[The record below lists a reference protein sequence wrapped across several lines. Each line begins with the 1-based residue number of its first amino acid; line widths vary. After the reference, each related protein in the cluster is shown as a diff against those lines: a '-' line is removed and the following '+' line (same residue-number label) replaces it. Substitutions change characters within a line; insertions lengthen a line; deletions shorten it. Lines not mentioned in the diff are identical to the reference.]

1 MAEVKSPSTKD
12 LLLLIT
18 GFHVLKAPPQNADS
32 GQAYW
37 LTEGTATE
45 DRTLRESKFNPNWLV
60 SPAAAWDGV
69 RFRDWLLTALFGE
82 IASHK
87 NEFVAISEPV
97 LASVDVLGK
106 EFTNDMKD
114 LSEPIKAALKTKEGR
129 PRSLFNTLSV
139 GISRHLINKKEVFM
153 FGAGMRRRARF
164 WVTESNAIQADVEIY
179 APFYELPNSEPAAP
193 DPYHTYSINA
203 GLAISHSDGSPIGK
217 DGTKELIAVRFNIR
231 AQFGSRYV
239 SEVRSDFYKLE
250 NDYDPPVIHIQK
262 RIRDN
267 AQSLTSGWEIFDGWK
282 EFSESFAGSLEG
294 TELLN
299 VPIGP
304 LLLEKVSDPAG
315 MEDIFLKQS
324 TKEIKNDLAKSL
336 KEFKDTLKLLDNIS
350 DIKKPEKDGA
360 GPNAGQRKLG
370 HMLESLGFM
379 KASGRPDSEYKFQI
393 AKGLTQWDV
402 INRLFAELDGYP
414 VYVKGIDPKKDKDP
428 RIAISL
434 ASQTS
439 ETDAAKSFFGLAGLV
454 YNIPLKTAS
463 PDKAAKKDKDD
474 DGPAIVISKDNF
486 NKDDK
491 IFLEDDDEDGAEPKP
506 EPDKKP
512 EGKSTVEVILQ
523 LGKWFS
529 DETLDD
535 NWYRRLLPLSESQQ
549 KPRVPIPG
557 IRVLPFKRV
566 ATTPLIGN
574 QNEVFSW
581 TFRADLVSLGIDI
594 KGSTKDGLTFLQGFA
609 GHFGLGAIEIRT
621 ALSFIGEDINVRK
634 EWWER
639 FSVGVGVKLKDLRL
653 SLAPKKKEEA
663 KDDDIKDEDIR
674 KDKAYGDDIMLGL
687 EDILSD
693 EWLEEL
699 APEKSKA
706 KKVKTRLSA
715 KKKDKFSLSF
725 GYLTQLTKDSKGTL
739 DVQLYDD
746 KGNRGKLAFIEIDR
760 AKGPVY
766 LRRIGISLKGVENLE
781 LANGLPDT
789 ALLTVSLTGGL
800 RFQVFELGFIG
811 AKLIFQLNDA
821 SAFKFG
827 FDGLDVSVKI
837 GKLVISGTFFRSGV
851 EFAGML
857 TVDFP
862 KASFSA
868 MGFYGSLS
876 VLDISTDK
884 EVVKQLNDGKVHKKL
899 KDKLL
904 DKKITP
910 ADSTPIKKG
919 NATGEWELHS
929 NDNTRYT
936 ISDVEDKLYVL
947 RQEKTFFVYAMLN
960 AAAGCGPTFGPIQ
973 FTGIALGYGYNR
985 RLIVP
990 RIEEVA
996 DFPLVQIVMG
1006 EGGYQEDSTSLDIRQ
1021 QLGKPL
1027 DDPVSMLEKMKDHVV
1042 GEPGQQ
1048 FACGGVRFTVGGI
1061 IDCFALIIVQWSEKD
1076 IELSMLGLAR
1086 FRHPRD
1092 PKTAPICYVEMQMLM
1107 SLKPS
1112 EGTFQL
1118 QALLTS
1124 NSWIINQDC
1133 KLTGGFALFIWFAGE
1148 HKGDWVITFGGY
1160 HPRFVRPAHYP
1171 IVPRLGLNWRV
1182 NDNLTMKGLMYLAIT
1197 PSCGMLGARM
1207 EASFHSGRVSASFTA
1222 YLDVIVNWQ
1231 PLYFEAELG
1240 ISLRVEVSLWLTSLK
1255 VSLGASIR
1263 LWGPPVGGI
1272 AHIDLSV
1279 ISFDID
1285 FGAKP
1290 KRPELVSSWQQFCHN
1305 FLNLSGSDTASVNNP
1320 VNGFAVVQPNLVSGR
1335 NNLSNIPN
1343 KRRDQPKD
1351 KRDDEVWIVR
1361 GDELELSAA
1370 TVVPVSNVNVGT
1382 VKTNSPPEGVQPTSF
1397 SGKPMMVSTPLGLE
1411 SKGLLKGLLRTNKP
1425 KFSVHPMGKSMDSVL
1440 NVTVVEDRVSG
1451 SPRPMDLNGWSMEE
1465 EISALPA
1472 ALWDPAQPNLRPS
1485 EPSAKLIDGCI
1496 TGIKKLKPP
1505 RGTLGNA
1512 SAPPPLDWHQLEVLN
1527 VPRSTTSQEIPST
1540 TATRDIRPS
1549 VVATQDSQKQV
1560 VAALAAAGFA
1570 LTVQAAAE
1578 VRFRELQADPL
1589 AGAVAA

>member
-1 MAEVKSPSTKD
+1 MAEIKSPSTKD

-18 GFHVLKAPPQNADS
+18 GFYVLKSPPQKADS

-45 DRTLRESKFNPNWLV
+45 DRALRESKLNPKWAA
-60 SPAAAWDGV
+60 SPAAAWDSV

-82 IASHK
+82 LANHSSD
-87 NEFVAISEPV
+87 FVAISEPV
-97 LASVDVLGK
+97 LASIDVLGK
-106 EFTNDMKD
+106 EFTNDMIG
-114 LSEPIKAALKTKEGR
+114 LSESIKEALKTKEGR

-164 WVTESNAIQADVEIY
+164 WITESNAIQADVEFY
-179 APFYELPNSEPAAP
+179 APFYEIPNSEPATET
-193 DPYHTYSINA
+193 YRTYSLNA
-203 GLAISHSDGSPIGK
+203 GVAISHSDGSPIGK
-217 DGTKELIAVRFNIR
+217 DGTKELLGVRFNVR
-231 AQFGSRYV
+231 AQFGSKYV
-239 SEVRSDFYKLE
+239 TDVGEFYKLE
-250 NDYDPPVIHIQK
+250 NAYDPPVIQIQK
-262 RIRDN
+262 RTRDN
-267 AQSLTSGWEIFDGWK
+267 AQSPASGWEIFEGWK
-282 EFSESFAGSLEG
+282 EFSESFCESLEC
-294 TELLN
+294 TQLLN

-304 LLLEKVSDPAG
+304 LLLEKVDGPAG
-315 MEDIFLKQS
+315 MEDLVLKQT

-336 KEFKDTLKLLDNIS
+336 KEFEDTIKLLDSIHNI
-350 DIKKPEKDGA
+350 KTPEKDGS

-379 KASGRPDSEYKFQI
+379 KATGRPDSEYKFQV
-393 AKGLTQWDV
+393 AKGLTAWDV
-402 INRLFAELDGYP
+402 INRVFAELDGYP
-414 VYVKGIDPKKDKDP
+414 VYVKGTNAKTDKEP
-428 RIAISL
+428 RIAVSL

-439 ETDAAKSFFGLAGLV
+439 ETEANKSFFGLAGLL
-454 YNIPLKTAS
+454 YNIPLKTVP
-463 PDKAAKKDKDD
+463 PDTPPKKDKDNKEKSYD
-474 DGPAIVISKDNF
+474 EIAQIIVDQNNF
-486 NKDDK
+486 ARDRR
-491 IFLEDDDEDGAEPKP
+491 IFWDDDEEEEFGAEPKP
-506 EPDKKP
+506 EPEK
-512 EGKSTVEVILQ
+512 KSTVEVFLH

-535 NWYRRLLPLSESQQ
+535 NWYRRLLPLTTSQQ

-581 TFRADLVSLGIDI
+581 SFRADLVSLGIDI
-594 KGSTKDGLTFLQGFA
+594 KGATKDGLTFLQGFL
-609 GHFGLGAIEIRT
+609 GHFGLGAVEIRL
-621 ALSFIGEDINVRK
+621 ALSGSAEDANVSK
-634 EWWER
+634 EWYER
-639 FSVGVGVKLKDLRL
+639 FSIGVGVKLKDLRL
-653 SLAPKKKEEA
+653 SLGKPEEKEAKKA
-663 KDDDIKDEDIR
+663 KDDDIMFGLRNVLGYDWDAEVVP
-674 KDKAYGDDIMLGL
+674 DKSA
-687 EDILSD
+687 E
-693 EWLEEL
+693 
-699 APEKSKA
+699 

-725 GYLTQLTKDSKGTL
+725 GYLTPLTKDSKGTL
-739 DVQLYDD
+739 DVQLYDE
-746 KGNRGKLAFIEIDR
+746 KGNRGKTAFIEINR
-760 AKGPVY
+760 SKGPFY

-789 ALLTVSLTGGL
+789 ALLTVSITAGL
-800 RFQVFELGFIG
+800 RFQVFELGLIG
-811 AKLIFQLNDA
+811 GKLIFQLNDA
-821 SAFKFG
+821 SALKWG

-837 GKLVISGTFFRSGV
+837 GKLVVSGSFFKSGI
-851 EFAGML
+851 EYAGML

-876 VLDISTDK
+876 ILDISRDK
-884 EVVKQLNDGKVHKKL
+884 EAVKELNDGTVPKKL
-899 KDKLL
+899 KDKLN

-910 ADSTPIKKG
+910 AESTPIKKG
-919 NATGEWELHS
+919 NATGEWELYA
-929 NDNTRYT
+929 NDNARYT
-936 ISDVEDKLYVL
+936 ISDVDDKLYVL
-947 RQEKTFFVYAMLN
+947 RSEKTFFVYAVLN

-985 RLIVP
+985 RLKVP

-996 DFPLVQIVMG
+996 DFPLVKIVMG
-1006 EGGYQEDSTSLDIRQ
+1006 EGGYQEDDKSLDIRN

-1027 DDPVSMLEKMKDHVV
+1027 EDPVSMLEKMKDHVV
-1042 GEPGQQ
+1042 GEAGQQ

-1061 IDCFALIIVQWSEKD
+1061 IDCFALIVVQWSDKD

-1124 NSWIINQDC
+1124 NSWIINKDC
-1133 KLTGGFALFIWFAGE
+1133 KLTGGFALFIWFDGE

-1182 NDNLTMKGLMYLAIT
+1182 NNNLTMKGSMYLAIT
-1197 PSCGMLGARM
+1197 PSCGMLGAKM
-1207 EASFHSGRVSASFTA
+1207 EAIFQSGRVSAWFTA

-1240 ISLRVEVSLWLTSLK
+1240 ISLRVEVALWITSLK
-1255 VSLGASIR
+1255 ISIGASIR

-1285 FGAKP
+1285 FGEKQ
-1290 KRPELVSSWQQFCHN
+1290 KKPELVSSWQQFCHN
-1305 FLNLSGSDTASVNNP
+1305 FLNMGGSDTAAVNDP
-1320 VNGFAVVQPNLVSGR
+1320 VTAFPVVQPTLVGGR
-1335 NNLSNIPN
+1335 NNLSNLPN
-1343 KRRDQPKD
+1343 SRRDQPKD

-1361 GDELELSAA
+1361 ADELELAAA

-1382 VKTNSPPEGVQPTSF
+1382 VKTNSPPEGVQPPSV
-1397 SGKPMMVSTPLGLE
+1397 SGKSVMVSEPLALE
-1411 SKGLLKGLLRTNKP
+1411 SKGLVKGLLRTNKP
-1425 KFSVHPMGKSMDSVL
+1425 KLSVHPMGKTIDSVL
-1440 NVTVVEDRVSG
+1440 NVTDRRGSGFRAGSSHGVEGMDHGRRDQRLARG
-1451 SPRPMDLNGWSMEE
+1451 SLGSREAE
-1465 EISALPA
+1465 
-1472 ALWDPAQPNLRPS
+1472 S
-1485 EPSAKLIDGCI
+1485 E
-1496 TGIKKLKPP
+1496 
-1505 RGTLGNA
+1505 TLGTKRETDRR
-1512 SAPPPLDWHQLEVLN
+1512 LCHRD
-1527 VPRSTTSQEIPST
+1527 QET
-1540 TATRDIRPS
+1540 QAATRETRKRIC
-1549 VVATQDSQKQV
+1549 A
-1560 VAALAAAGFA
+1560 AAAGLA
-1570 LTVQAAAE
+1570 SARGAHGSE
-1578 VRFRELQADPL
+1578 VDYITGDSARHYQS
-1589 AGAVAA
+1589 